1 MKQIITLLVLTIFLG
16 SCSKKNVLLPETE
29 NSNITEIKD
38 VSAAYLF
45 YDETKK
51 DSLEFNRKNL
61 ISTTNWLVN
70 IDKRLTLKQIL
81 PHLVYLQNK
90 RNKDGMHKNKAAKNY
105 FTCSNPIIENLAFIE
120 FTDVVYHDDSFQI
133 FLNKMNAG
141 EGKQNITF
149 FRFKNEKTVTIGNR
163 KISIEDLEEFI
174 QTTSLNKII
183 PLSVY
188 LVFSENLSF
197 QNYITIKSLL
207 LKLNLDKV
215 IIESHEFIY
224 N

>member
-1 MKQIITLLVLTIFLG
+1 MKRIITLLVLTIFLG

-81 PHLVYLQNK
+81 PHLIYLQNK
-90 RNKDGMHKNKAAKNY
+90 QNKD
-105 FTCSNPIIENLAFIE
+105 
-120 FTDVVYHDDSFQI
+120 
-133 FLNKMNAG
+133 
-141 EGKQNITF
+141 
-149 FRFKNEKTVTIGNR
+149 
-163 KISIEDLEEFI
+163 
-174 QTTSLNKII
+174 
-183 PLSVY
+183 SV
-188 LVFSENLSF
+188 
-197 QNYITIKSLL
+197 I
-207 LKLNLDKV
+207 
-215 IIESHEFIY
+215 
-224 N
+224 

>member
-16 SCSKKNVLLPETE
+16 SCSKKNVLLPATE

-38 VSAAYLF
+38 VSAIYLF

-51 DSLEFNRKNL
+51 DSLEFNRKNI

-90 RNKDGMHKNKAAKNY
+90 RNKDGMHKNRAAKNY
-105 FTCSNPIIENLAFIE
+105 FTCSNPSIENLAFIE
-120 FTDVVYHDDSFQI
+120 FTEVVYHDDSFQI
-133 FLNKMNAG
+133 FLNKMNDG
-141 EGKQNITF
+141 EGKHNITF
-149 FRFKNEKTVTIGNR
+149 FRFNNEKTVTIGNR
-163 KISIEDLEEFI
+163 KISIEALEEYI

>member
-1 MKQIITLLVLTIFLG
+1 MKQIIILLVLITFLG
-16 SCSKKNVLLPETE
+16 SCSKKSIKLPETE
-29 NSNITEIKD
+29 NSDITEIID
-38 VSAAYLF
+38 VSAVYLF

-51 DSLEFNRKNL
+51 DSLEFNRRNL

-90 RNKDGMHKNKAAKNY
+90 RTKDGMHKNEAAKNY
-105 FTCSNPIIENLAFIE
+105 FTCSNPSIENLAFIE
-120 FTDVVYHDDSFQI
+120 FTDVVYHDDSFQV
-133 FLNKMNAG
+133 FLEKMNDDD
-141 EGKQNITF
+141 EKQNITF
-149 FRFKNEKTVTIGNR
+149 FRFNNEKFITIGNR
-163 KISIEDLEEFI
+163 KIRIEDLEVYI
-174 QTTSLNKII
+174 QTLSLNEII
-183 PLSVY
+183 PLEVY
-188 LVFSENLSF
+188 LIFSENLSF

>member
-16 SCSKKNVLLPETE
+16 SCSKKNVLLPATE

-38 VSAAYLF
+38 VSAIYLF

-51 DSLEFNRKNL
+51 DSLEFNRKNI

-90 RNKDGMHKNKAAKNY
+90 RNKDGMHKNRAAKNY
-105 FTCSNPIIENLAFIE
+105 FTCSNPSIENLAFIE

-133 FLNKMNAG
+133 FLNKMIDG
-141 EGKQNITF
+141 EGKPNITF
-149 FRFKNEKTVTIGNR
+149 FRFNNEKTVTIGNR
-163 KISIEDLEEFI
+163 KISIEALEEYI